1 MGPFIVS
8 MCFQAYIYFG
18 TMTLARTQ
26 AILTELVFEHSLRVR
41 FKAES
46 SGEGERTPAPA
57 TPAESVDNGSVE
69 GSSSGD
75 DNETQS
81 VQTESTIAKGKA
93 KEPASSS
100 PAAPSADSKKK
111 DNLVGKIN
119 TLVTVDVDNIVGSK
133 DFLMLCKSLLIASLP
148 DFRYLILYIVLQV
161 PLELILAMTFL
172 YVLLGWRYGSS

>member
-46 SGEGERTPAPA
+46 SGDGERTPAPA
-57 TPAESVDNGSVE
+57 TPAETVDNNSVE
-69 GSSSGD
+69 GSSNSD
-75 DNETQS
+75 ENETQS

-93 KEPASSS
+93 KESAPSP
-100 PAAPSADSKKK
+100 PAAPSPDAKKK

-119 TLVTVDVDNIVGSK
+119 TLVTVDVDNIIGSK
-133 DFLMLCKSLLIASLP
+133 DFLMLCMAFSFLLKFDNRFLM
-148 DFRYLILYIVLQV
+148 FRVCS
-161 PLELILAMTFL
+161 PP
-172 YVLLGWRYGSS
+172 SSS